1 MCSLSYDQTSS
12 ASAKDVVEL
21 RVKQIQLVSR
31 FFNRRLRSDLR
42 HKSMFRLVM
51 LQFASGRPLIPI
63 SCMNYHRKDSACP
76 LLLICAQ
83 QPLGALFPNLEC
95 LQLSDST
102 LLTCGGNCGILPQ
115 QHVLRAPSPL
125 CVARSCFPS
134 LGAQKI
140 SCYVFLCW
148 FLVAAKLGASTQCAV
163 TRMPKMLQSI
173 KQTDQAG

>member
-31 FFNRRLRSDLR
+31 FFYRRLRSDLR

-83 QPLGALFPNLEC
+83 QPLGTLFPNLEC
-95 LQLSDST
+95 LQLSDSQGISWSAEFPVNARPKNEQKRSGKSIWYNSCEG
-102 LLTCGGNCGILPQ
+102 LGVLWELVILQREKSVAIHQSVTCSRQLYPTTTCPQ
-115 QHVLRAPSPL
+115 WQMSL
-125 CVARSCFPS
+125 CFMS
-134 LGAQKI
+134 
-140 SCYVFLCW
+140 
-148 FLVAAKLGASTQCAV
+148 
-163 TRMPKMLQSI
+163 
-173 KQTDQAG
+173 